1 MSAKG
6 SSRVGVRTLKNSTSE
21 VLRRVRRGEVVTIT
35 DRDEPIARLVPIE
48 RTETEA
54 AVRRLS
60 AEGRVSLSG
69 GKPTGASHPPSTAKS
84 PVADA
89 VVEDRR

>member
-60 AEGRVSLSG
+60 AEGRVSWSG